1 MLIYTKHYGQMCN
14 RLWALLP
21 SLAYAM
27 EKKTSLYV
35 LFARKDYVDCFPMLK
50 SCSSLTF
57 LFSSRATPHW
67 AWRVDR
73 FVEKYNLEVKGELR
87 DISQLPF
94 FSFVDGWAHSED
106 KSFISE
112 QKGKLIQLFQPS
124 LAIRKKIDETLSNFE
139 GLTVGVHIRRGDYK
153 EYLGGKYY
161 FSDDVYG
168 RYILNI
174 KKQLDGLGKRCR
186 FLICS
191 NDSFDWH
198 HEDVELLR
206 ISDADG
212 ITDLYGL
219 SSCDYIM
226 GPPSSYSQWA
236 SFVGNVPIQFLLSD
250 DADVLLGQFSQVVRF
265 NQMENGKKLSFNIDQ
280 QEYELR

>member
-1 MLIYTKHYGQMCN
+1 MLIYSKHYGQMCN

-27 EKKTSLYV
+27 EKRICLYV
-35 LFARKDYVDCFPMLK
+35 LFARKGYVDCFPLLK
-50 SCSSLTF
+50 NCPFLTF
-57 LFSSRATPHW
+57 LFTSRNTPHW

-73 FVEKYNLEVKGELR
+73 FVEKYNLEIKGELQEA
-87 DISQLPF
+87 SQLPF
-94 FSFVDGWAHSED
+94 LSFVDGWAHSDDE
-106 KSFISE
+106 SFISE

-124 LAIRKKIDETLSNFE
+124 LAIRKKIDKTISKFE

-174 KKQLDGLGKRCR
+174 KKQIDSLGKRCR

-191 NDSFDWH
+191 NESFDCH
-198 HEDVELLR
+198 NEDVDILR
-206 ISDADG
+206 IPDADG

-219 SSCDYIM
+219 SRCDYIM

-236 SFVGNVPIQFLLSD
+236 SFVGNVPIHFLLSTAD
-250 DADVLLGQFSQVVRF
+250 DVSLDQFSQIVRF
-265 NQMENGKKLSFNIDQ
+265 NQMENGKKLSFNIDGQ
-280 QEYELR
+280 KYELK

>member
-27 EKKTSLYV
+27 ERKTSLYV

-57 LFSSRATPHW
+57 LFSSRTTPHW

-87 DISQLPF
+87 DISLLPF
-94 FSFVDGWAHSED
+94 FSFVDGWAHSD
-106 KSFISE
+106 DDSFISE
-112 QKGKLIQLFQPS
+112 QKGKLIHLFQPS

-174 KKQLDGLGKRCR
+174 KKQLDGLGKQCR

-191 NDSFDWH
+191 NESFDWH

-236 SFVGNVPIQFLLSD
+236 SFVGNVPIHFLLSD
-250 DADVLLGQFSQVVRF
+250 NAEVSLEQFSQVVRF
-265 NQMENGKKLSFNIDQ
+265 NQMENGKKLSFNLNQ
-280 QEYELR
+280 QKYELK

>member
-1 MLIYTKHYGQMCN
+1 MLIYAKHYGQMCN

-27 EKKTSLYV
+27 ERKISLYV

-50 SCSSLTF
+50 SCPFLTF
-57 LFSSRATPHW
+57 LFTSRTTPHW
-67 AWRVDR
+67 AWRVNR
-73 FVEKYNLEVKGELR
+73 FVEKYNLEVTGELQDLSR
-87 DISQLPF
+87 LSFL
-94 FSFVDGWAHSED
+94 SFVDGWAHSNDE
-106 KSFISE
+106 SFISE
-112 QKGKLIQLFQPS
+112 QKGNLIQLFQPS
-124 LAIRKKIDETLSNFE
+124 LAIRKKVDKTFSSFE

-191 NDSFDWH
+191 NESFDWH
-198 HEDVELLR
+198 HEDVDLLR
-206 ISDADG
+206 IPDADG

-219 SSCDYIM
+219 SSCDFIM

-236 SFVGNVPIQFLLSD
+236 SFVGDVPIAFMLQDKNHLLLEHFSPVTSFN
-250 DADVLLGQFSQVVRF
+250 VL
-265 NQMENGKKLSFNIDQ
+265 ENGKRLKFDNNNQ
-280 QEYELR
+280 RYELK